1 MKTRVSLKY
10 FMTDCSR
17 SLFLYDK
24 DILVNNKDIHLKK
37 SSEESYL
44 NYLFI
49 MAVLLKFR
57 LRRLI

>member
-24 DILVNNKDIHLKK
+24 DILVNNKDIRLKK
-37 SSEESYL
+37 SSEESSL
-44 NYLFI
+44 N
-49 MAVLLKFR
+49 
-57 LRRLI
+57 